1 MSNSWMKYAD
11 VLAML
16 TFALSVV
23 AFAYMFRNFKDSRV
37 TYDCRMAEISPDF
50 PIEVKEECR
59 KMRSGRI

>member
-16 TFALSVV
+16 AFALSVV
-23 AFAYMFRNFKDSRV
+23 AFVYVYKDFKDSRV
-37 TYDCRMAEISPDF
+37 AYDCSLAEISPDF
-50 PIEVKEECR
+50 PIQVKEECR

>member
-16 TFALSVV
+16 AFSLSVV
-23 AFAYMFRNFKDSRV
+23 AFVYVFKDFKDSRV

-50 PIEVKEECR
+50 PIEVREECR
-59 KMRSGRI
+59 KIRSGRI

>member
-16 TFALSVV
+16 SFALSVV
-23 AFAYMFRNFKDSRV
+23 AFAYMFMNFKDSRV